1 MASEAL
7 AIAEAARDRFSICVA
22 REAVGGT
29 LRRMMRL
36 EEAERH
42 LDDAVDG
49 FRELGG
55 GSSRARS
62 RREGSRCASPAR
74 PRREGPPRGVQA
86 RHRAEHQGAAAP
98 KQLDRG
104 DTPGARRVLA
114 EAAQVTNAGGPAPE
128 EWLDYAG
135 VEVLLA
141 EGERDEALEK
151 EILAY
156 ERKDGTEKD
165 IAARVWWI

>member
-1 MASEAL
+1 MDRGSAAKAL
-7 AIAEAARDRFSICVA
+7 
-22 REAVGGT
+22 
-29 LRRMMRL
+29 
-36 EEAERH
+36 
-42 LDDAVDG
+42 
-49 FRELGG
+49 
-55 GSSRARS
+55 
-62 RREGSRCASPAR
+62 
-74 PRREGPPRGVQA
+74 
-86 RHRAEHQGAAAP
+86 
-98 KQLDRG
+98 LDRG

-151 EILAY
+151 ALEILAY

-165 IAARVWWI
+165 IAARVWWISEIFGPDAAGGAETVERARDLLERTHSEQALREPTLVPSPSPEEPARAET